1 MANVLEMRKRGP
13 AGMVDVG
20 TERNALTTGTP
31 PNPLDSEE
39 SKKQHRQLME
49 WYYYERDRQSP
60 NRLEMAVD
68 HDFYDGQQWDPEDAA
83 IVTDRKQMPL
93 VFNEVAPMAD
103 WLIGT
108 ERRNRVDWKVL
119 PRTEDDV
126 DLADVKTKVL
136 KYVSD
141 VNRSAFARSR
151 AFADS
156 IKGGLGWI
164 DGGVNDDPTK
174 EIIYDRWE
182 DWRCV
187 LHDSAAYD
195 YDIEDGRYIFRWR
208 WVDADIAALM
218 FPGQLDVYVAGC
230 RRDGDSWRTIADNVN
245 ARLDG
250 KLSVTHES
258 LRTWFAQAAA

>member
-1 MANVLEMRKRGP
+1 MATGTLQDLLNSGMSPEEINALLSQSTVGTTGFNPLGTMGGEPYVPPEPGYGP

-136 KYVSD
+136 K
-141 VNRSAFARSR
+141 
-151 AFADS
+151 
-156 IKGGLGWI
+156 
-164 DGGVNDDPTK
+164 
-174 EIIYDRWE
+174 
-182 DWRCV
+182 
-187 LHDSAAYD
+187 
-195 YDIEDGRYIFRWR
+195 
-208 WVDADIAALM
+208 
-218 FPGQLDVYVAGC
+218 
-230 RRDGDSWRTIADNVN
+230 
-245 ARLDG
+245 
-250 KLSVTHES
+250 
-258 LRTWFAQAAA
+258 